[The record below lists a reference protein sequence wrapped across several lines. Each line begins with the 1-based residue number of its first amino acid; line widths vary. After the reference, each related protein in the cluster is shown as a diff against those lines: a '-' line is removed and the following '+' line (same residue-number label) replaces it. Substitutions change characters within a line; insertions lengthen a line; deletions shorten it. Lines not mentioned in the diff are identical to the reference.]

1 MSIEPIRRG
10 ADLPVP
16 AGPAGIRAVPPA
28 APATRLR
35 AGTTVT
41 DPRRRPTGPM
51 CVVVTE
57 LADGDGET
65 LVQGLRRRGS
75 GRVILLTRRAPR
87 RELVTLLA
95 GGLRGAVAF
104 DPNAP
109 GHPDRSTSPFA
120 RTRPEL
126 TTRELSVLRLVAEGC
141 SNRSVGEQLGL
152 SALTVKSHLA
162 RISRKL
168 GTGDRA
174 GLVAIAL
181 RTGLLT

>member
-1 MSIEPIRRG
+1 MSSEPIGRG
-10 ADLPVP
+10 AGLSDP
-16 AGPAGIRAVPPA
+16 AAVRAVPPTAPAARQRDA
-28 APATRLR
+28 APVADL
-35 AGTTVT
+35 
-41 DPRRRPTGPM
+41 RRRPAGPM

-57 LADGDGET
+57 LADGDGQT

-75 GRVILLTRRAPR
+75 GRVIALTRRAPR

-104 DPNAP
+104 DPSAP
-109 GHPDRSTSPFA
+109 DHPDRSTGPFA

-141 SNRSVGEQLGL
+141 SNRSIGEQLGL